1 MNMHDK
7 FINDPSNIPNEAI
20 EGCLLVSSNQIKRI
34 GNGNVLVVDQMV
46 KGKVGIL
53 IGGGM
58 AAEPLFPGYVGK
70 NMADCAVIGNIN
82 AAPSPTLILE
92 GTRAI
97 NQNKGIIYIY
107 NNYSGDILCFDMA
120 EELAEEEGIQIRSVR
135 VWDDAGSAPIE
146 KISSRRGIVGAVLVI
161 KVAGGASN
169 LVDDLEEL
177 YRVTKEARDNTR
189 SLIVVSRSGHYL
201 ENGEKMF
208 DLPDGQ
214 IEIGVGLHGDPGFM
228 KCEMMPV
235 DKIVDIMMEKLLG
248 ELQCKQRDEIAILIN
263 SMGATSITELFIVN
277 RRIDQ
282 IASIKGIKVHHTDIG
297 YFYTSQDMV
306 GFSISVIKL
315 NGERK
320 TFFDQPSNS
329 FSYQRD

>member
-1 MNMHDK
+1 MNKYNK

-20 EGCLLVSSNQIKRI
+20 EGYLLAYSDHIKRI
-34 GNGNVLVVDQMV
+34 GNGKVLVVKQIPED
-46 KGKVGIL
+46 KVGIL

-97 NQNKGIIYIY
+97 NQNKGVIYIY

-120 EELAEEEGIQIRSVR
+120 AELAEEEGIPIKSVR

-146 KISSRRGIVGAVLVI
+146 EISNRRGIVGAVLVI

-169 LVDDLEEL
+169 LINNLEEL
-177 YRVTKEARDNTR
+177 YRITEGARDNTR

-235 DKIVDIMMEKLLG
+235 DEIVDIMMEKLLG
-248 ELQCKQRDEIAILIN
+248 ELQCKPRDEVVILIN

-282 IASIKGIKVHHTDIG
+282 IASVKGIQIHHTDVG

-306 GFSISVIKL
+306 GFSISVLKL
-315 NGERK
+315 NSERK
-320 TFFDQPSNS
+320 TFFDQPSKS